1 MLLLSLLYGEGIEAQ
16 KGQVSHPRSQSS
28 DGTRSGSQADEFSAR
43 LLHVSTILTFGCGII
58 ISDEVF
64 PCVAEALEVLDGHR
78 AGGGLVDDVETGAGL
93 PQGPCRGWRAIQ
105 NFKIFI
111 GAVEAGEGDTAGCL
125 SSPAVLRGML

>member
-28 DGTRSGSQADEFSAR
+28 DGTRSGSQAGEFSAR

-64 PCVAEALEVLDGHR
+64 PCVAEALEVLEMPNTYLSYIKNSGHLR
-78 AGGGLVDDVETGAGL
+78 FSA
-93 PQGPCRGWRAIQ
+93 
-105 NFKIFI
+105 FI
-111 GAVEAGEGDTAGCL
+111 GGSVTICL
-125 SSPAVLRGML
+125 VGNVLSTDPKYCII